1 MKEDCPPSRDI
12 TEVGGNPHW
21 YLFVLLILGVVAIIG
36 LLVAYPIKGS
46 ALMPDDSVTVDLK
59 DVTVGTAET
68 REQAALEMLRLG
80 ADRWMLECA
89 YEQGRQGVSRE
100 AMLQSC
106 AVDWE
111 LSPLD

>member
-1 MKEDCPPSRDI
+1 MKEDCPPSQN
-12 TEVGGNPHW
+12 TNETPTASHW
-21 YLFVLLILGVVAIIG
+21 YLFVILVLGVVIIIG
-36 LLVAYPIKGS
+36 LLAAYPIKGS
-46 ALMPDDSVTVDLK
+46 SLIPDDSVTVVLQ
-59 DVTVGTAET
+59 DVSKGSVES

-89 YEQGRQGVSRE
+89 YEQGKHGVSRE
-100 AMLQSC
+100 AMLRSC

>member
-1 MKEDCPPSRDI
+1 MKEDCPLPQQRVTKNNSS
-12 TEVGGNPHW
+12 NSW
-21 YLFVLLILGVVAIIG
+21 YLFVAIVLGIVVLTG
-36 LLVAYPIKGS
+36 LLAVRHPKIS
-46 ALMPDDSVTVDLK
+46 APDDSVTVKLK
-59 DVTVGTAET
+59 DVTVGTMET

-100 AMLQSC
+100 TMLQSC

-111 LSPLD
+111 LSALD